1 MKIKLSNC
9 RSGGRARAGRSQSGA
24 TLIEVLVT
32 VMLLSFGL
40 VGLAGLQYN
49 GSKFNHGSYLR
60 SQGTA
65 LAYDQLDRM
74 RSNLA
79 ACPRPDE
86 AGQPCGHLTAFAN
99 AYDGTLGAPN
109 VACQAALPVAAAVA
123 SAAAETNQWKGCIQ
137 NVLPAGQGQVSRVA
151 PNAPYVD
158 QCGITHAASP
168 IASFIIEVNWAET
181 RIATSGV
188 NQRDCAVV
196 RAEVV
201 PQ

>member
-1 MKIKLSNC
+1 MRNSTPHFQTG
-9 RSGGRARAGRSQSGA
+9 SRAISVRRQSGA

-32 VMLLSFGL
+32 VLLLSFGL

-79 ACPRPDE
+79 ACPSPDD

-99 AYDGTLGAPN
+99 AYDGSLGAPN
-109 VACQAALPVAAAVA
+109 VACQVALPVAAAVVA
-123 SAAAETNQWKGCIQ
+123 AAAEANQWKSCIQ
-137 NVLPAGQGQVSRVA
+137 NVLPAGQGQVTRLA
-151 PNAPYVD
+151 PNTPYVD
-158 QCGITHAASP
+158 QCGITHAQSP

-181 RIATSGV
+181 RLATSGV